1 MTLDVT
7 RLKQFQS
14 FGYFNYPSENRKTH
28 LKIRRFITLCYNKAT
43 VKQRLP
49 HQLLSSVEAL
59 LVRRRYGKR
68 FTGCAE
74 HRQYNFQQ
82 Y

>member
-43 VKQRLP
+43 VKQRFP
-49 HQLLSSVEAL
+49 HQLLSSLEA
-59 LVRRRYGKR
+59 
-68 FTGCAE
+68 
-74 HRQYNFQQ
+74 
-82 Y
+82 